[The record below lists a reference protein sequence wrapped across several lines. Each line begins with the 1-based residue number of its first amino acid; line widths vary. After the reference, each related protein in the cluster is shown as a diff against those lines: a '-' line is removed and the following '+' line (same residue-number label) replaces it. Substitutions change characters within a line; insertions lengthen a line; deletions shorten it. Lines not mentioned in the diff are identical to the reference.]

1 MSFRLDPYEKKL
13 VEGCLLGQ
21 QASYKALYDR
31 YKDAMYTI
39 LYQISGDKEDAADLL
54 QEAFLEV
61 FKHLPSYQEK
71 ASLGS
76 WIKTIVVRKGV
87 RSRKKYIRFSPLGV
101 FPEPM
106 GFDQTDANMSGY
118 ELEKCL
124 LNLSD
129 GYRAVFLLIEIY
141 GYTHRETAEMLDIA
155 EGTSKSQLARA
166 KKKLQLMVK
175 ELQN

>member
-1 MSFRLDPYEKKL
+1 MDQNHRGAKRSAISKKIHTIFAP
-13 VEGCLLGQ
+13 GC
-21 QASYKALYDR
+21 
-31 YKDAMYTI
+31 
-39 LYQISGDKEDAADLL
+39 
-54 QEAFLEV
+54 
-61 FKHLPSYQEK
+61 
-71 ASLGS
+71 
-76 WIKTIVVRKGV
+76 
-87 RSRKKYIRFSPLGV
+87 FS
-101 FPEPM
+101 EPM